1 MTGRLKRK
9 RRGWL
14 LFVVILAGLGVGVWL
29 GCDQVIRTI
38 SDSQPSTSS
47 PTTPSNTL
55 AGPIS
60 ATATTVR
67 RQPPAVVLPRTPTV
81 TPTASP
87 TPIPTNTPVP
97 SYLTNHGADLPL
109 IETDML
115 EDTIVSVINDLRLKD
130 DLKGLVRVSD
140 LDDSAA
146 AHSRNMAD
154 SQQVTTRPLETGCG
168 GSGTHV
174 VQWPQVKNFTYRG
187 AATAPT
193 TSMPTVFD
201 RTASETASG
210 VVERIHGRDD
220 PHTMDPH
227 YRYLGIGVV
236 ETRDELGFVDFW
248 ITLYLSDCTEETLTA
263 AAPSIAAPAP
273 APVPT
278 VSVLPNVTKAAV
290 TATEVSP
297 TSAQSQTTASFSLGD
312 FTNGRWL
319 EQQDQQLASAIGNLG
334 WVRDGIDE
342 RESEAIQDLLYIA
355 VTSRSVVASIVRLSW
370 VQDGIDDVEA
380 GALSWLNNIGSA
392 EVATSVV
399 TLGWVEDGIDE
410 IEVEAIETISYV
422 DYADMT
428 LASSV
433 VSLGWVQDGIDNS
446 EVELIDDI
454 ASITRRNAGEA
465 SRIVGMPFLETIE
478 PPDQSAM
485 KSLLRL
491 AAFRAEAFGRVMS
504 HEALRDG
511 ISDDLVPVVAT
522 LNGVARTNPGLID
535 VLLGSASVLVERR
548 TIALPISG
556 DVVLD
561 IIRAAPGAARS
572 MDLLERSVRGVEE
585 YMGSPLPTNH
595 IVLLYA
601 DAVSGSFAGT
611 NFGTHI
617 AVLPR
622 YEIDDESHE
631 ARYSG
636 TTITHE
642 VAHYYWSGNRNWV
655 DEGAADLIAS
665 IVEGVHTGRPTAVTN
680 APCAHVDSIAD
691 LESLTISREDIGF
704 NCNYSLGERLFTD
717 LKLALG
723 DGRFRQG
730 LRNLYQ
736 ASQIEDDDADHPGR
750 SVGVDHVREAFGAD
764 DGAEGPVIARW
775 YDGTVPHDNSRL
787 DSAPVDPTLSAING
801 RIDEA
806 YVRTTEDGPAVS
818 TISERDVNDWV
829 YLTLKYSYSV
839 PRGSQEVALEI
850 VEYFEDGF
858 EFRRRSRT
866 LTAEARYIGGT
877 AWFSVGQ
884 SPSREWAS
892 GRYVVYVYADGQK
905 VAEVEYDVTP

>member
-1 MTGRLKRK
+1 M
-9 RRGWL
+9 
-14 LFVVILAGLGVGVWL
+14 
-29 GCDQVIRTI
+29 
-38 SDSQPSTSS
+38 
-47 PTTPSNTL
+47 
-55 AGPIS
+55 
-60 ATATTVR
+60 
-67 RQPPAVVLPRTPTV
+67 

-109 IETDML
+109 IETEML
-115 EDTIVSVINDLRLKD
+115 EETIVSVINDLRLKD

-140 LDDSAA
+140 LDDSAT

-154 SQQVTTRPLETGCG
+154 SQQLTTRALETGCG

-174 VQWPQVKNFTYRG
+174 VQWPQVKFFTSRG
-187 AATAPT
+187 VATAPT
-193 TSMPTVFD
+193 TTVPTVFD
-201 RTASETASG
+201 KTARETASG

-236 ETRDELGFVDFW
+236 ETRDELGFADFW
-248 ITLYLSDCTEETLTA
+248 ITLYLADCTEETLTA

-297 TSAQSQTTASFSLGD
+297 TSPQSQTTASFSLGD

-319 EQQDQQLASAIGNLG
+319 VQQDPQLASAIGNLG

-342 RESEAIQDLLYIA
+342 REAEAIQDLLYIA

-380 GALSWLNNIGSA
+380 AALSWLNNIGSA

-422 DYADMT
+422 DYGDMT
-428 LASSV
+428 LASSIVFLDWVEDGVDELEVEALGMIAYVVDEDARVAASV

-454 ASITRRNAGEA
+454 ASITRSNAGEA

-504 HEALRDG
+504 HAALRDG

-622 YEIDDESHE
+622 YDIDDESHE

-665 IVEGVHTGRPTAVTN
+665 IVEGVHTGRPIAVTN

-736 ASQIEDDDADHPGR
+736 ASQIEDDDADHPG
-750 SVGVDHVREAFGAD
+750 SYVGVDHVREAFGAD

-775 YDGTVPHDNSRL
+775 YDGTVPHDSSRL
-787 DSAPVDPTLSAING
+787 DGAPVDPTLSAING

-806 YVRTTEDGPAVS
+806 YVQVAEDGPAVS

-839 PRGSQEVALEI
+839 PRGSKEVAVEI

-858 EFRRRSRT
+858 EFSRRSRT

-892 GRYVVYVYADGQK
+892 GRYVVYVYAGGQK
-905 VAEVEYDVTP
+905 VAEVEYEVTP